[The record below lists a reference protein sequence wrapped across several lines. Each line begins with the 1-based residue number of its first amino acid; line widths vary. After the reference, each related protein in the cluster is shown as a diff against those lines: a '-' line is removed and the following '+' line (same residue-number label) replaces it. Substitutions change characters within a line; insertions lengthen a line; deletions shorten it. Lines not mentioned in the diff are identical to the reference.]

1 MPPWPAAPGF
11 FALGNDISLT
21 AREKELIV
29 SWADGGTPR
38 GDDSE
43 LPPRRPS
50 LSWPHGDP
58 DLLIGVPAQ
67 TVGANEPY
75 HVRGLTVA
83 ADLAAEVWIRGL
95 DFRPD
100 DRRVVRSVFVH
111 RAGRG
116 GEPTRWLG
124 GWTPWAA
131 TAALPDSVA
140 HRLSPGSRL
149 LLEVHYQGI
158 DEAVSGSGTLGLYLT
173 NKLPAHEP
181 TEVVVRAKC
190 APSGGRACAVA
201 HGEAVVPF
209 DAVAWALKPEIGP
222 AGHSLEVS
230 VREPT
235 ERVGVLAW
243 IDRREAFWPTP
254 LVFREPVMLPRG
266 TRVSLLVQYDGASAA
281 ARNAAVTLSLYP
293 VPTPP

>member
-11 FALGNDISLT
+11 YALANDISLT

-43 LPPRRPS
+43 LPARRPS
-50 LSWPHGDP
+50 LAWPHGEP

-67 TVGANEPY
+67 TVGPNEPH
-75 HVRGLTVA
+75 HVRRLTVA
-83 ADLAAEVWIRGL
+83 PEHDAEVWVRGL
-95 DFRPD
+95 DFRPG

-111 RAGRG
+111 REGRD
-116 GEPTRWLG
+116 GEPPRWLG

-131 TAALPDSVA
+131 TIALPESAA
-140 HRLSPGSRL
+140 HRLAPGSRL
-149 LLEVHYQGI
+149 LIEVHYQGI
-158 DEAVSGSGTLGLYLT
+158 DEAVTGGGTLGLYLA
-173 NKLPAHEP
+173 NEPPAREP

-190 APSGGRACAVA
+190 AASAGRACAVA
-201 HGEAVVPF
+201 HGEAGVPF
-209 DAVAWALKPEIGP
+209 DAVAWALKPEIGA
-222 AGHSLEVS
+222 AGRSLEVS

-235 ERVGVLAW
+235 ERVEVLAY
-243 IDRREAFWPTP
+243 IDSREPFWPTP
-254 LVFREPVMLPRG
+254 LVFREPVALPRG
-266 TRVSLLVQYDGASAA
+266 TRVSLLVHYDRASAV
-281 ARNAAVTLSLYP
+281 ARDAAVTLSVYP